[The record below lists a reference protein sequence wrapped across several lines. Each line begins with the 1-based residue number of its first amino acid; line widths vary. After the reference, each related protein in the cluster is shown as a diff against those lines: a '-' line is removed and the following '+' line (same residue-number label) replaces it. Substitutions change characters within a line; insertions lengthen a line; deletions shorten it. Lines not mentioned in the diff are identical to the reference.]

1 MKLLKVFGVLFLA
14 VLVVFFGVEYFLGD
28 HAGKN
33 DGEAV
38 VYYQERVKQLEN
50 DLATLKSEEYVSR
63 TAYQKRIAEL
73 EGLLAGSQREYTYE
87 TNEGKVTVTQYNG
100 VAKNVSVP
108 SVIDGKPV
116 VAIGRE
122 AFRNTGVE
130 SVILPDSVERIG
142 WFAFWGCRH
151 LGKITISSGV
161 KNIDYGAF
169 EGCPSLIIVCEKES
183 FAEQYAKSYGIR
195 TEQK

>member
-14 VLVVFFGVEYFLGD
+14 VLVVFFGTEYFLGD

-50 DLATLKSEEYVSR
+50 DLAMLKSEKYASK

-73 EGLLAGSQREYTYE
+73 EGLLAGSQGEYTYE
-87 TNEGKVTVTQYNG
+87 INEDKVTVTQYKG
-100 VAKNVSVP
+100 TAKNVSVP

-116 VAIGRE
+116 VVIGRE

-130 SVILPDSVERIG
+130 SVILPDSVETIG
-142 WFAFWGCRH
+142 WFAFWGCHR

-161 KNIDYGAF
+161 KKIDYGAF
-169 EGCPSLIIVCEKES
+169 EGCPSLTIICEKES
-183 FAEQYAKSYGIR
+183 FAEKYAKSYGIR